1 MFKLHSTIFDKI
13 DIGVEKIDLMVDKF
27 DIINFNVFHIFDNVN
42 FKPEN
47 FIIYNRKTKFQ

>member
-13 DIGVEKIDLMVDKF
+13 DIMVDKF
-27 DIINFNVFHIFDNVN
+27 DIINFNVFYMFDNVN

-47 FIIYNRKTKFQ
+47 VIIYNNQKKRNFNNLIG